1 MKHDECKS
9 KVPSESVNGISVRSI
24 RVVRKKNLKRIILGH
39 LNINSNQKQVWQVD
53 QINGNVDIM
62 FISET
67 KLDQSFPNGQFKI
80 PGYALP
86 CRLDR
91 NQFGGGIMVFVK
103 EDMPSHVLSLNK
115 SIDSLFIELN
125 FRKKKWLLC
134 CIYNPNRNNIS
145 NHLDLLRKS
154 LDLYSAEYEHFIIE
168 RDFNTEFTQ
177 TSMKVFCD
185 SYEFKNLIK
194 DATCYKNQK
203 TLIVF
208 KIQG

>member
-1 MKHDECKS
+1 
-9 KVPSESVNGISVRSI
+9 
-24 RVVRKKNLKRIILGH
+24 
-39 LNINSNQKQVWQVD
+39 
-53 QINGNVDIM
+53 M

-145 NHLDLLRKS
+145 NHLDLLRRS
-154 LDLYSAEYEHFIIE
+154 LDLYSAEYE
-168 RDFNTEFTQ
+168 
-177 TSMKVFCD
+177 
-185 SYEFKNLIK
+185 NL
-194 DATCYKNQK
+194 
-203 TLIVF
+203 LRRV
-208 KIQG
+208 